1 MVVDKDSANWRLF
14 GGGGLVVAGLLWLLG
29 VILEVAGVV
38 AVGGWIVIVALFL
51 LGVALFLVAFG
62 ETGSN
67 GAVGASVFGKVVLV
81 AFGLGW
87 ILFGVISLLGALGIA
102 APTVLGVI
110 AAVLVVVGG
119 ILSTFA
125 IYQRGVARGIA
136 KWVIALPV
144 AWGILWIIHILGWVS
159 WLGAALLAGVLG
171 ALYAITGVLYLLN
184 RKN

>member
-38 AVGGWIVIVALFL
+38 AVGGWIVIVALFV

-159 WLGAALLAGVLG
+159 LLSAAVLAGVLG

-184 RKN
+184 RKS

>member
-14 GGGGLVVAGLLWLLG
+14 GGGGLLLGGLLWVVG
-29 VILEVAGVV
+29 VILEAAGVA
-38 AVGGWIVIVALFL
+38 AVSGWIVIVALFV
-51 LGVALFLVAFG
+51 LGIALFLVAFG

-87 ILFGVISLLGALGIA
+87 ILFGLISLLGAIGVS
-102 APTVLGVI
+102 APTVLGTI

-136 KWVIALPV
+136 KWIIALPV
-144 AWGILWIIHILGWVS
+144 AWGILWIIHVLGWVS
-159 WLGAALLAGVLG
+159 FLGAAVLAGVLG
-171 ALYAITGVLYLLN
+171 ALYAVTGVLYLLN
-184 RKN
+184 RRG